1 MFSFLSWLFHF
12 LLHDQ
17 YTDDL
22 ARNKFLPLAAAAY
35 SQNPQDC
42 LDSKFED
49 AVMSSRQDV
58 RCDPLATDSC
68 AGFTAVLHSDK
79 AIVLSFRGTN
89 RFLQLLVEADET
101 VFYRKVR
108 WSPGGHVS
116 KYFYDAFLSVWYGG
130 MMKEF
135 ILLRKHYPSYDVW
148 VTGHSL
154 GASMASLA
162 ASHIISSRYIDG
174 NYVRLITF
182 GQPRTGDR
190 PFADAHDKQMYYSYR
205 VIHGRDVVP
214 HLPPLNLEGYYHHD
228 SEVSVPASKSALI
241 SHKANS
247 SRYLSS

>member
-1 MFSFLSWLFHF
+1 
-12 LLHDQ
+12 
-17 YTDDL
+17 
-22 ARNKFLPLAAAAY
+22 
-35 SQNPQDC
+35 
-42 LDSKFED
+42 
-49 AVMSSRQDV
+49 MSSRQDV

-228 SEVSVPASKSALI
+228 SEVFYPDGMLSRDDRSYTICRASEKMRCSDGLLLTISVEDHRQYFGKIVSEYGIAGC
-241 SHKANS
+241 
-247 SRYLSS
+247 R